1 MGVDPV
7 RFLPLLPMTPHEAAW
22 KRVHGA
28 QALEQRW
35 LETATDLRDPRRP
48 EVRLDRP
55 A

>member
-1 MGVDPV
+1 M
-7 RFLPLLPMTPHEAAW
+7 RFLPLLPMTPSEAAW

-35 LETATDLRDPRRP
+35 LESGTDLRDPYRQQAP
-48 EVRLDRP
+48 LDRP